1 MKKLILFYLVSVV
14 SVGSALAEND
24 LIIMRQTVGGM
35 ASDANPLSAEVIGID
50 SASGSETQLVNF
62 NITHSTAAGDAFT
75 NEHTGEYF
83 IGNGTGKYTIYN
95 ANTNTVSV
103 KTFSAA
109 VKTLPWGG
117 DKVLSLTNDDAE
129 IRIDEANNTV
139 NIDNAALSD
148 GDGKNIISLETD
160 GSVALGDNDMVVIDS
175 DSIKIGG
182 TQIIAEKADGSVA
195 LGDNDM
201 VVIDDEGITIDGKQL
216 IAEKDDGAIHIGE
229 NSLITIEQGG
239 VQKLYA
245 EDVNGDPINI
255 DITNG
260 SDLLINGV
268 SVSQRLNAN
277 NRTYIDGIANSL
289 SDGIEDSSAMG
300 AALSALPNS
309 APDALAYCGGGF
321 GAYGNSQALAMGCAS
336 NLNEKVSLNFGAS
349 VLSTGGTT
357 VNNRDFDDYSFK
369 AGVTYKFGVDASK
382 SKSAKTAALEAV
394 VFKQQSDLQ
403 SMTAREAYKD
413 TKIAE
418 YEDRITKLEE
428 AKIAEYE
435 DRITKLEEAKLADAA
450 EYNNRLAKLEERFQ
464 LLTVAVKEENNKFA
478 GLVK

>member
-117 DKVLSLTNDDAE
+117 DKVLSLTNEDAE
-129 IRIDEANNTV
+129 IRIDEANSTV

-148 GDGKNIISLETD
+148 GDGKNIISLET
-160 GSVALGDNDMVVIDS
+160 
-175 DSIKIGG
+175 
-182 TQIIAEKADGSVA
+182 DGSVA

-229 NSLITIEQGG
+229 NSLITIEQGR

-245 EDVNGDPINI
+245 EDANGDPINI

-428 AKIAEYE
+428 AK
-435 DRITKLEEAKLADAA
+435 LADAA